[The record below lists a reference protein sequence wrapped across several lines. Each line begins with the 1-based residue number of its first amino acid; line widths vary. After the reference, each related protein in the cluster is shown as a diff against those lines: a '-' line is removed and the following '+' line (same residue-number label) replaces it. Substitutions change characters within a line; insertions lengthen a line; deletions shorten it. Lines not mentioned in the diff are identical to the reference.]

1 MGILWF
7 ILIST
12 VSIIVWRLRVKDKRE
27 ERKNKNQD

>member
-1 MGILWF
+1 MAIIWF

-12 VSIIVWRLRVKDKRE
+12 VSIIVWRLRVNDKRE

>member
-12 VSIIVWRLRVKDKRE
+12 VSIIVWRFRVKDKRE

>member
-1 MGILWF
+1 MSILWF

-27 ERKNKNQD
+27 ERNNKN

>member
-27 ERKNKNQD
+27 ERKNKNKD